1 MNSGDV
7 RGAISLSGAA
17 FGKEQL
23 AEIVLL
29 SVFVEADVQNGLWNS
44 ATASAAQM
52 ITAIESALGT

>member
-1 MNSGDV
+1 M
-7 RGAISLSGAA
+7 SGAA